1 MSSGI
6 TSEIGIRPADAR
18 AEGAPGSLAALE
30 AAVARLTAAAL
41 ELREDT
47 SPWAVSRREEAADRA
62 VDLLAAR
69 AWRALP
75 TASHGQAD
83 VAARRCVSYTLAED
97 AASAAEG
104 GGTDPATPH
113 RLAAHALLLLTLA
126 EHFDAAT
133 LRARDL
139 LGPIPEGR
147 LLAAWRMVDQALLTL
162 STTRH
167 EWVGAEPGVVA
178 AAGWVLVDRVG
189 RLLTGAALVAQA
201 AERTR
206 DAEAVPPESADG
218 TRAAT
223 AELLVNAARRYAWN
237 HLRGPAPEAATPT
250 HIRRSTELVRA
261 LAPAAGDKGSP

>member
-6 TSEIGIRPADAR
+6 TSDTGIRPADAR
-18 AEGAPGSLAALE
+18 ADGSPGSLAALE
-30 AAVARLTAAAL
+30 AAVARLTGAAL
-41 ELREDT
+41 ALRDDT
-47 SPWAVSRREEAADRA
+47 GPWAVSRREEAADRA

-75 TASHGQAD
+75 AASHGNAE
-83 VAARRCVSYTLAED
+83 VAARRCVCYLLARD
-97 AASAAEG
+97 TALAAG
-104 GGTDPATPH
+104 CRDTDPARAH

-133 LRARDL
+133 FRTREL
-139 LGPIPEGR
+139 LGPAPEGR
-147 LLAAWRMVDQALLTL
+147 LLAAWRMVDEALERL

-201 AERTR
+201 AGRNRT
-206 DAEAVPPESADG
+206 AEHPD
-218 TRAAT
+218 AT

-250 HIRRSTELVRA
+250 HVRRSLELLCA
-261 LAPAAGDKGSP
+261 LAPGGKGAP

>member
-6 TSEIGIRPADAR
+6 TFDNEIRPADAR
-18 AEGAPGSLAALE
+18 ADGAPGSLAALE
-30 AAVARLTAAAL
+30 AAVARLTGAAL
-41 ELREDT
+41 ELREDP

-75 TASHGQAD
+75 TASHGNAD
-83 VAARRCVSYTLAED
+83 VAARRCVSYTLARD
-97 AASAAEG
+97 AASAAG
-104 GGTDPATPH
+104 VGDIDPSTPH

-133 LRARDL
+133 LRAREL
-139 LGPIPEGR
+139 LGPAPEGR
-147 LLAAWRMVDQALLTL
+147 LLAAWRMVDEALLTL

-167 EWVGAEPGVVA
+167 EWVGAEPGIVA

-206 DAEAVPPESADG
+206 AAGAVPPDG
-218 TRAAT
+218 TDSPRAAA
-223 AELLVNAARRYAWN
+223 AELLVNSARRYAWN

-250 HIRRSTELVRA
+250 HIRRSAELVRA
-261 LAPAAGDKGSP
+261 LAPAAGDKGWP